1 MIDDRKHKR
10 RNMYKYGT
18 VSNIEEELD
27 KVISGNIWKNT
38 ICSRKERNIE
48 SQVFILN

>member
-1 MIDDRKHKR
+1 MIENIKTK
-10 RNMYKYGT
+10 YKYGT